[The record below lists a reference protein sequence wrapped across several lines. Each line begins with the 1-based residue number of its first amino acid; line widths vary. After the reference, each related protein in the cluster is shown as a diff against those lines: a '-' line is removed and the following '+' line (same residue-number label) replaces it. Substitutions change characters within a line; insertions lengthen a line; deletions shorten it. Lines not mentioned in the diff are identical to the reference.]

1 MLYYKQCIL
10 WEKKNKGKN
19 KSGCEKKSGG
29 GRYFVEEETV
39 EYQNSWEWLQS
50 NWKQPLPSLAYVVA
64 VSCAVSTKNTLCTR
78 KHDVLVEVHQG
89 DLVTAGASIYLPR
102 LCIMAR
108 ASWMDHIKPEKQS
121 HPFLAIAE
129 A

>member
-1 MLYYKQCIL
+1 
-10 WEKKNKGKN
+10 
-19 KSGCEKKSGG
+19 
-29 GRYFVEEETV
+29 V

-50 NWKQPLPSLAYVVA
+50 NWKQPLPSLAYVA
-64 VSCAVSTKNTLCTR
+64 TVSCVVSTKNTLSTK

-89 DLVTAGASIYLPR
+89 DNVTAQAAIHLPR

-108 ASWMDHIKPEKQS
+108 LPWMDHVQQDQHR